1 MKSISISEMKR
12 IQVDILKDVHLF
24 CEKNKIRYTL
34 IFGSLLGAIRHKGY
48 IPWDDDIDI
57 AMPRPDYE
65 RFVSSYKSST
75 GYYYVYDY
83 RKDPDYYNPYA
94 KVADVRTILEENI
107 SMKNIGINIDVFPFD
122 YMFDSKQ
129 ECFKFIDRLN
139 LYKKIFRIK
148 LVKPGKKNSFA
159 KRFFIRLAKLA
170 CFFISAKKIVEKEY
184 ALVETLKDG
193 NAKYIGLAVDP
204 EIDAAYK
211 SVFSR
216 SMFEQ
221 FAMVP
226 FENQL
231 FYVLENYEEWLK
243 TMYGDYMTPPPETG
257 RTSPHTLSKIYW
269 IDDKY
274 HVEE

>member
-1 MKSISISEMKR
+1 M
-12 IQVDILKDVHLF
+12 
-24 CEKNKIRYTL
+24 
-34 IFGSLLGAIRHKGY
+34 
-48 IPWDDDIDI
+48 
-57 AMPRPDYE
+57 
-65 RFVSSYKSST
+65 
-75 GYYYVYDY
+75 
-83 RKDPDYYNPYA
+83 
-94 KVADVRTILEENI
+94 
-107 SMKNIGINIDVFPFD
+107 
-122 YMFDSKQ
+122 
-129 ECFKFIDRLN
+129 
-139 LYKKIFRIK
+139 
-148 LVKPGKKNSFA
+148 VKPGKKNSFA

-231 FYVLENYEEWLK
+231 FYVLENYDEWLK

-269 IDDKY
+269 IR
-274 HVEE
+274 EFSPSMRLI